1 MPRAGPTIVMLA
13 AGRSSRMRGRDK
25 LMEDV
30 DGDPLLRL
38 MARRAVKAGVPV
50 RVVLGPDQPARRAA
64 LQGLTVEI
72 IEAED
77 ADGMAASIRAGVA
90 GLSGPVLLALADM
103 PEITAND
110 LYLMVSLAAKAPKAI
125 VRAATKDGRPGHPVL
140 FPADL
145 LPDLARLTGDTGAKS
160 ILTREAARLHLL
172 PLADDRALV
181 DLDTPE
187 AWAAWRASHPE

>member
-1 MPRAGPTIVMLA
+1 MPAPTIVLLA
-13 AGRSSRMRGRDK
+13 AGSSSRMRGRDK

-30 DGDPLLRL
+30 GGLPLIRL
-38 MARRAVKAGVPV
+38 MAGRAVKAGAPV
-50 RVVLGPDQPARRAA
+50 RVVLGPVQPLRRAA
-64 LQGLTVEI
+64 LDVLAVEI
-72 IEAED
+72 VEAED
-77 ADGMAASIRAGVA
+77 ADGMAASIRAGVN

-110 LYLMVSLAAKAPKAI
+110 LYLMVSLAAQSPKAI
-125 VRAATKDGRPGHPVL
+125 LRAATKDGTPGHPVL

-160 ILTREAARLHLL
+160 ILTREAARVHLL
-172 PLADDRALV
+172 PLADDRAVV

-187 AWAAWRASHPE
+187 AWAAWRATRPA